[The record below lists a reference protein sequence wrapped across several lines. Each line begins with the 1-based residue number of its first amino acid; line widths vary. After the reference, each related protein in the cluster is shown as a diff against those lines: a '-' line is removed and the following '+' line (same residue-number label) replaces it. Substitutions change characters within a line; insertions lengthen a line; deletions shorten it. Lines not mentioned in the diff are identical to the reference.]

1 MAKSSV
7 QPAIKFSVDRLGY
20 ESLKPEQETVVG
32 VFLGS
37 KNVYAALPTGY
48 GKSLCCAC
56 FPQALTS
63 AEHTDRAACI
73 YKCFRMSH

>member
-32 VFLGS
+32 MFFRQQERLCSVAYGLRQIVVLRLFS
-37 KNVYAALPTGY
+37 TGFN
-48 GKSLCCAC
+48 LC
-56 FPQALTS
+56 
-63 AEHTDRAACI
+63 RAYRQGCLHI
-73 YKCFRMSH
+73 